1 MNQQI
6 LSYLKNYSKEVIPTN
21 RLIVSAYLYIN
32 EMNITKN
39 KILRSLLI
47 PKDNTEEYIYLEE
60 FINLIKLTSEDFNT
74 ERLLELFEFVVSP
87 SDKVVNGAVYTPKDI
102 REYITNQCFNN
113 YKKDI
118 TNAKIVDIACGCGGF
133 LIDAANILKNK
144 TKKNY
149 KEIFAENIFGIDIQ
163 EYSIER
169 TKIILSLLAIENCE
183 DEESFK
189 FNLYTGNSLEF
200 DWKNEDKTIEQNK
213 GFDIILG
220 NPPYVCSRNMDD
232 KTKELMKKLE
242 VCSTGHPD
250 LYIPFFEIGYKLLNK
265 DGILGYITVNSFI
278 KSVNGR
284 AIRKYFREK
293 QIELKIID
301 FGHEQIF
308 SSRMTY
314 TCICFMSKKLSESIE
329 YIDLK
334 REDLKDSFKY
344 EKHKYIDIDKD
355 IGWYIKNRIFVNKI
369 EKTGIPF
376 GKIYNTKSGIAT
388 LKNSIYIFKPLKEI
402 EDKNYFYITKD
413 IKVEKAICKKII
425 NSNLLVKNTEIDNMT
440 EMLIFPYYYDG
451 DNMAK
456 IMEEENL
463 KNNYPYAYKYLE
475 TNREILEQRD
485 KGKGK
490 QYKNWYSFGRNQ
502 SLEKT
507 KYKLFFP
514 QLAREGFC
522 SYLSKDED
530 LYFYNGMAAVSNNK
544 EDLKILQQILKSDIF
559 WKYVSSV
566 SKPYASNYLSLGRNY
581 LKKIGIVEFTEK
593 EKKELINLINKSDID
608 KFLNSIYNI

>member
-6 LSYLKNYSKEVIPTN
+6 LSYLRNYNKEVIPTN

-32 EMNITKN
+32 KINVTKN
-39 KILRSLLI
+39 KILKSLLI
-47 PKDNTEEYIYLEE
+47 PKDNTEEYSYLKE

-87 SDKVVNGAVYTPKDI
+87 SDKVVNGAVYTPRDI
-102 REYITNQCFNN
+102 REYITEQCFSN
-113 YKKDI
+113 YEKDI

-133 LIDAANILKNK
+133 LIDAVNILKNK

-149 KEIFAENIFGIDIQ
+149 KEIFCENIFGIDIQ

-169 TKIILSLLAIENCE
+169 TKIILSLLAIKNGE
-183 DEESFK
+183 DEEEFE

-200 DWKNEDKTIEQNK
+200 DWKCENRIIEQNK

-232 KTKELMKKLE
+232 KTKELMKNLE

-265 DGILGYITVNSFI
+265 DGVLGYITVNSFI

-293 QIELKIID
+293 QIELKIIN

-308 SSRMTY
+308 NSRMTY
-314 TCICFMSKKLSESIE
+314 TCLCFISKKLSETME

-334 REDLKDSFKY
+334 RNDLKDNFKY

-355 IGWYIKNRIFVNKI
+355 IGWYIKNRTFVNKI

-388 LKNSIYIFKPLKEI
+388 LKNSVYIFKPLKDV
-402 EDKNYFYITKD
+402 EDENYFYISED
-413 IKVEKAICKKII
+413 IKIEKAICKKII
-425 NSNLLVKNTEIDNMT
+425 NSNLLVKNTKIDEMIEI
-440 EMLIFPYYYDG
+440 LIFPYYYDN
-451 DNMAK
+451 NMAK
-456 IMEEENL
+456 IIEEDNL
-463 KNNYPYAYKYLE
+463 KNNYPCAYEYLE
-475 TNREILEQRD
+475 KNRDILEQRD

-490 QYKNWYSFGRNQ
+490 AYKNWYSFGRNQ
-502 SLEKT
+502 SLEKA

-514 QLAREGFC
+514 QLARDGFF

-544 EDLKILQQILKSDIF
+544 KELEILQQILKSDIF

-581 LKKIGIVEFTEK
+581 LKKIGIIEFTEK
-593 EKKELINLINKSDID
+593 EKEYLISLNNKSDID
-608 KFLNSIYNI
+608 KFLNNIYKI